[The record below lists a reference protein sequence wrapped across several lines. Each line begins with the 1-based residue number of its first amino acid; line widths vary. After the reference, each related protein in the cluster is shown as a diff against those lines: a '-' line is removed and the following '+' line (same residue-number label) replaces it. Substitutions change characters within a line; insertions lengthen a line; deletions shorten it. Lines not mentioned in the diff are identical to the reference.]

1 MTDETATAWKC
12 PKDGTVMQPLGR
24 RSGAWR
30 CPTCK
35 GIFMDTEAMRR
46 GRPPKWSP
54 VLTSVVRPKARRGR
68 TLPKRNEAGRN
79 ARPCRTVRVV
89 TTGSE
94 PRRR

>member
-1 MTDETATAWKC
+1 MTDETETAWKC

-46 GRPPKWSP
+46 GRPPKWAP
-54 VLTSVVRPKARRGR
+54 VVTSVLVSLLATAVARR
-68 TLPKRNEAGRN
+68 L
-79 ARPCRTVRVV
+79 
-89 TTGSE
+89 
-94 PRRR
+94 RRRPPKQSPTAPSG